1 MSGISSNN
9 FGAMVELVDTSVLG
23 TDTARCE
30 GSSPFRP
37 TKIKTGVHSSHSKY
51 CDHQQNVDKN
61 VYSVVY
67 DKSTSSTIAK
77 MESVVYKEKNIGSG
91 LRKNRT
97 FHLNKECSL
106 NCLTTTPFFNYNLNT
121 HVCRSCRQS
130 IGLSSR
136 RSQVFCKLMEMFSL
150 CPQKLKRHYY
160 KHN

>member
-1 MSGISSNN
+1 MEYATKSLKRIG
-9 FGAMVELVDTSVLG
+9 GLAELVDAYALG
-23 TDTARCE
+23 AYDFGHE
-30 GSSPFRP
+30 SSSLLSP
-37 TKIKTGVHSSHSKY
+37 TLK
-51 CDHQQNVDKN
+51 NVDKS

-77 MESVVYKEKNIGSG
+77 MESVVYKEKQVGGS

-130 IGLSSR
+130 IGLHSR
-136 RSQVFCKLMEMFSL
+136 HSHVFRKLMEMFSL